1 MGWWGGSGEEKGG
14 WGYSGSEDDDGDIDA
29 DVQMIVALAGDVGN
43 EEIVVFQW
51 SLSIST

>member
-1 MGWWGGSGEEKGG
+1 
-14 WGYSGSEDDDGDIDA
+14 
-29 DVQMIVALAGDVGN
+29 MIVALAGDVGN